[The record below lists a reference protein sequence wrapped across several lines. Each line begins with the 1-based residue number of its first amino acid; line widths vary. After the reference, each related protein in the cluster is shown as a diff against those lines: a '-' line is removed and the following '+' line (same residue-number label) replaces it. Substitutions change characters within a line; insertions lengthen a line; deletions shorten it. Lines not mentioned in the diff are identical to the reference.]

1 MDMDWKKIIDSGG
14 LICCSTQEAQA
25 KGVYPNRL
33 GWLKENPKIGAIV
46 VFQSD
51 TDFALGKAGL
61 EYVTKA
67 KAEKRLKEAFVLLVR
82 RGVGV
87 NGHLEFVNAATI
99 EEAEASLHN
108 NKPREGNW
116 GPFWWISANELCEPN
131 AVPF

>member
-14 LICCSTQEAQA
+14 IITCSTQEAQA

-33 GWLKENPKIGAIV
+33 AWTKDNTKIGAVV

-61 EYVTKA
+61 EYLAKA
-67 KAEKRLKEAFVLLVR
+67 KAKKRLEKAYVILVR
-82 RGVGV
+82 RSV

-99 EEAEASLHN
+99 EEVEASLHN
-108 NKPREGNW
+108 KS
-116 GPFWWISANELCEPN
+116 SANTSRGFAGSAAS
-131 AVPF
+131 AVARG